1 MILQRETK
9 LKSEYTKIKLLSYTP
24 FLNSILC
31 ILLIVMSTRL
41 TVDLI
46 SMNILSDRPLG
57 TDLFV
62 STLAGSFVVI
72 FTCISIVL
80 SVEYL
85 IYSYIKYRKD
95 VYKGMV

>member
-1 MILQRETK
+1 
-9 LKSEYTKIKLLSYTP
+9 
-24 FLNSILC
+24 
-31 ILLIVMSTRL
+31 MSTRL